1 MFLSLLTILLSCK
14 LVYGRTIDSSI
25 AILYATEYR
34 VMMFIRLI
42 NALPH
47 HLSQAIQTV
56 AELIWVFGRDIR
68 TYNANEISRLAL
80 LLSRSYKGPIYSV
93 KLFF

>member
-14 LVYGRTIDSSI
+14 LVYGRTIDSLI

-42 NALPH
+42 NALP

-93 KLFF
+93 KLFC